1 MSVSLKALACAVPS
15 QKFTLAEYAPDLVDR
30 KSAEQ
35 IARVSGFRSLRIAP
49 EEMTTSDLCVSPA
62 MRILDDFG
70 RGDVGAVVFVSKTP
84 DYVSPATSHILQA
97 RLGLSPNV
105 SCLDINEGCSG
116 FIAGLYVS
124 LLIAGKIRA
133 PVLLCGGDT
142 NSKLTSPSDRGT
154 RCIFGD
160 AGFAAV
166 ISHDDSGEI
175 TFSSMNYGEKSGAV
189 IMENSRHRIVDA
201 PKNDGYYFMDGAQV
215 MNFALTEVT
224 RTIADFMKYLNLKNE
239 DVDLFAC
246 HQANKLMLNT
256 IAKKS
261 IVASNDFYAA
271 AVAGITFRT
280 TMASVMPIDLFAEY
294 RYPIVG
300 QTDIQPQGFRV
311 GIIAPVVTIRSRT
324 VTQII
329 RFVLQIFT
337 KPYIV
342 PNRYQIISFI
352 GIIALIRIRART
364 LISIR
369 DLFLR
374 ILL

>member
-124 LLIAGKIRA
+124 LLIAGEIRA

-166 ISHDDSGEI
+166 VAPDAEAAEIPFSFVNFGERAHSI
-175 TFSSMNYGEKSGAV
+175 
-189 IMENSRHRIVDA
+189 IMENSRHRIVSQ
-201 PKNDGYYFMDGAQV
+201 PLNGGYYFMDGAAV
-215 MNFALTEVT
+215 MNFALTEVPALVRGLLSENGYDAGDIT
-224 RTIADFMKYLNLKNE
+224 FYAF
-239 DVDLFAC
+239 
-246 HQANKLMLNT
+246 HQANKLIISSIARKLGIPQEKAPFTAGDTGNTSSASIPLMLCGVHGNADMSRVMCVGFGVGLSAGAC
-256 IAKKS
+256 IA
-261 IVASNDFYAA
+261 DF
-271 AVAGITFRT
+271 
-280 TMASVMPIDLFAEY
+280 
-294 RYPIVG
+294 
-300 QTDIQPQGFRV
+300 
-311 GIIAPVVTIRSRT
+311 SRT
-324 VTQII
+324 K
-329 RFVLQIFT
+329 F
-337 KPYIV
+337 Y
-342 PNRYQIISFI
+342 
-352 GIIALIRIRART
+352 GIEEIAHVQC
-364 LISIR
+364 
-369 DLFLR
+369 
-374 ILL
+374 